1 MNKMSNENNIAVLRI
16 DVDSRPMNVITREFL
31 ESLNMHV
38 EKFLNEPKYKGMI
51 LTSDRNEFMAG
62 ADLELIRHI
71 NDKNECFELARFM
84 QDVLRKMEKSTRPVV
99 AAINGTALG
108 GGLEIAL
115 ACHHRICLNHPKIQL
130 GLPEVKLGLLPGAGG
145 TQRLPRLIGIEKS
158 IPLILEGRALNP
170 EKSLEAGIIH
180 ALATDQND
188 LMTKAIS
195 FIEGNKECAA
205 PWDKKG
211 FRLPGGDVQSPVGYR
226 MFPGAMAK
234 VTETTWHNYPAPM
247 KILSTIYEGLQVPFD
262 RGCEIEARYF
272 SELVTGVIAKSM
284 IRTLFYS
291 LNECNKGAARPKDIA
306 PSKIEKVGILGAGM
320 MGQGIA
326 YATATSGMQVVL
338 KDISLESAQ
347 KGKAYTEK
355 LLRAQV
361 ENGLMSEAEMNK
373 VLELIIPTAD
383 PAMMKGCDLVIEA
396 VTEDRA
402 LKTKVTRE
410 SEAVMPIEAIF
421 ASNTSTL
428 PITGLAKESSRPE
441 QFIGLHFFSPVDK
454 MPLVEIIMGEKSNDK
469 ALAVCLDYV
478 RKIKKTPIVVND
490 GRGFYTSRVFTTYV
504 IEGIKMLTE
513 GISPALIENA
523 GKMAGM
529 PVGPLS
535 VSDEVSLDLIYHIMK
550 QTADDL
556 GWDSIDQA
564 TFEVVTKFTKEL
576 GRLGRKSGKGFYE
589 YPENGKKYLSPLLK
603 ELYPEVEHPF
613 TREELSLRLLTIQ
626 ALETYRCYD
635 EKILRTA
642 RDADIGSIFGWGFP
656 AYTGGTL
663 SYIEQRGI
671 QNFLNDCLDLEK
683 RYGKRFSPPASL
695 KNCKG
700 FYS

>member
-1 MNKMSNENNIAVLRI
+1 MIKMSNESNVAVLRI

-31 ESLNMHV
+31 ESLNLHV
-38 EKFLNEPKYKGMI
+38 EKFLNEPKYKGLI

-71 NDKNECFELARFM
+71 TDKKECFELARFM
-84 QDVLRKMEKSTRPVV
+84 QEVLRKMEKSTRPVV
-99 AAINGTALG
+99 AAIKGTALG
-108 GGLEIAL
+108 GGLEITL
-115 ACHHRICLNHPKIQL
+115 ACHYRIGLNNPKIQL

-170 EKSLEAGIIH
+170 EKALEAGIIH
-180 ALATDQND
+180 ALASDQND
-188 LMTKAIS
+188 LMNKAHE
-195 FIEGNKECAA
+195 FIEKNKECAA

-211 FRLPGGDVQSPVGYR
+211 FRLPGGDVQTPVGYR

-247 KILSTIYEGLQVPFD
+247 KILSSIYEGLQVPID
-262 RGCEIEARYF
+262 RAFEIEARYF
-272 SELVTGVIAKSM
+272 SELVTGAVAKSM

-326 YATATSGMQVVL
+326 YATAISGMQVIL
-338 KDISLESAQ
+338 KDISIEAAQ

-361 ENGLMSEAEMNK
+361 EKGRMNEAEMKK
-373 VLELIIPTAD
+373 VLDLITPTAD
-383 PAMMKGCDLVIEA
+383 ASMMKGCDLVIEA
-396 VTEDRA
+396 VIEDRA
-402 LKTKVTRE
+402 LKARVTKE
-410 SEAVMPIEAIF
+410 SEAVMPSDAIF

-504 IEGIKMLTE
+504 IEGINMLTE
-513 GISPALIENA
+513 GISPALIESA

-535 VSDEVSLDLIYHIMK
+535 VSDEVSLDLIYHILK

-556 GWDSIDQA
+556 GKDSIDQA
-564 TFEVVTKFTKEL
+564 TFSVVTKFTTEL

-589 YPENGKKYLSPLLK
+589 YPENGKKYLSPMLK
-603 ELYPEVEHPF
+603 ELYPEKDHPF
-613 TREELSLRLLTIQ
+613 SREDLSRRLLTIQ
-626 ALETYRCYD
+626 ALETYRCLE
-635 EKILRTA
+635 EKILRTS

-671 QNFLNDCLDLEK
+671 ENFYNDCLTLQK
-683 RYGKRFSPPASL
+683 RYGKRFHPPASL
-695 KNCKG
+695 KTSKG
-700 FYS
+700 FY